1 MDKLNRS
8 NPYIFT
14 GSTPGSR
21 THSPFNSRPGTPLSF
36 RDVVNA
42 VIERAKHEADSEA
55 HRIYRSYAGH
65 AIKGQPNLTNPDE
78 ETIPGIVH
86 PGSTGVIYCTIG
98 DEGLICSLNACSAI
112 ANGFSYADSHSWS
125 NLGQGAPEVGHIPDA
140 NPRPTTINMQIDEL
154 EYGPTTGV
162 KGRLQGHSRMALR
175 EAVAKMYNE
184 TYRVGKSSQYTYE
197 NVCIVPGGRA
207 GLSRV
212 AAVVGDVYLGFQ
224 VPDYTAYAQ
233 SLEVFR
239 RLVPIP
245 TALEAEKNYRLD
257 IEQVRRD
264 VYNQGLSVL
273 LASNP
278 RNPTGQLI
286 QGDELKE
293 LVGLSKS
300 KTTIILDEFY
310 SWYIYHDNPEDIG
323 KSVSG
328 ATYIDD
334 VNEDSVI
341 LIDGLTKVGSTR
353 CIGFRRMVLTL
364 YP

>member
-1 MDKLNRS
+1 
-8 NPYIFT
+8 
-14 GSTPGSR
+14 
-21 THSPFNSRPGTPLSF
+21 
-36 RDVVNA
+36 
-42 VIERAKHEADSEA
+42 
-55 HRIYRSYAGH
+55 
-65 AIKGQPNLTNPDE
+65 
-78 ETIPGIVH
+78 
-86 PGSTGVIYCTIG
+86 
-98 DEGLICSLNACSAI
+98 
-112 ANGFSYADSHSWS
+112 
-125 NLGQGAPEVGHIPDA
+125 
-140 NPRPTTINMQIDEL
+140 MQIDEL

-162 KGRLQGHSRMALR
+162 KALR

-300 KTTIILDEFY
+300 KTTIILDEVCHSLVSLQPILSRVIVLFVVHL
-310 SWYIYHDNPEDIG
+310 SRQPRRRWEICFWRHIYR
-323 KSVSG
+323 
-328 ATYIDD
+328 
-334 VNEDSVI
+334 
-341 LIDGLTKVGSTR
+341 R
-353 CIGFRRMVLTL
+353 CQ
-364 YP
+364 